1 MLSGAARFVAAGD
14 PGRSPDSAAVLR
26 INAGARLVTEAWS
39 SGQGAGRCEVRR
51 QLAGV
56 GAIVAG
62 VERLLADR
70 DDLNSVELCHGN

>member
-1 MLSGAARFVAAGD
+1 MLSGAARFDATGD

-26 INAGARLVTEAWS
+26 VSAGARLIAEAWS
-39 SGQGAGRCEVRR
+39 FGQSAGRRGVRC

-62 VERLLADR
+62 LERRLADR